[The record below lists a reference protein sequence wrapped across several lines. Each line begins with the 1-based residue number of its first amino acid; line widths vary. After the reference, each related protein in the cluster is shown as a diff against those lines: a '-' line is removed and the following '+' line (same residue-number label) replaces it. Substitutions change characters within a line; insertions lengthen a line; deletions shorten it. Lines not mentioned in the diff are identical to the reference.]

1 MKFFETSKYHSFK
14 KSTYITLRWIGIIG
28 QLIAVNFVYLF
39 LNSSFEFITSNLVIF
54 LGILSNL
61 YLIFIYKK
69 TQLSDRSAFIFLL
82 IDILQLGVL
91 LYLSGGITNP
101 FVIFILIP
109 SVFSS
114 SNLSLRTNTLLVIL
128 TIIIIVFLT
137 FNYQDLPINLNSDF
151 HNNHYFY
158 YSIPVSLI
166 IALVFLNYFAMTF
179 GTQSRLRKEALGKME
194 EVMAKE
200 HELLSL
206 GGQAAAAAHSLGT
219 PLSTITIISHDLMK
233 QFKGQ
238 KDIEKDIE
246 LLIPIR
252 DNITVFSIG
261 DEHKIIEKDN
271 FTEIIWKNNSFLDL
285 FKQSSLQ
292 DYSKG
297 VIDSSNNLFIRFLS
311 WIRVNFFYPDARLSN
326 LNKIESFLIDYIERK
341 DINLMITTSPPHSI
355 QLLGKRI
362 KNVINLKGKIIQIKN
377 IQKNQYVGY
386 NRTYKTKTKI
396 KVAIIGLGYEDG
408 IPRSLSNKGYVYFK
422 KNRFKIIGRISMDTF
437 TVDIS
442 KSSHDLNIG
451 MYLDIINDQHKI
463 DKFAKLCKTI
473 PNEIMTSIGKRVYRK
488 YE

>member
-39 LNSSFEFITSNLVIF
+39 LNSSFDFITSNLIIF

-137 FNYQDLPINLNSDF
+137 FNHQDLPINLNSDF

-158 YSIPVSLI
+158 YSIPLSLI

-206 GGQAAAAAHSLGT
+206 GGQAAEAAHSLGT
-219 PLSTITIISHDLMK
+219 PLSTITIIAHDLMK
-233 QFKGQ
+233 QLKGQ
-238 KDIEKDIE
+238 KDLEKDIE
-246 LLIPIR
+246 LLNSQVERCNDILKRLTLNP
-252 DNITVFSIG
+252 VEE
-261 DEHKIIEKDN
+261 DE
-271 FTEIIWKNNSFLDL
+271 F
-285 FKQSSLQ
+285 
-292 DYSKG
+292 
-297 VIDSSNNLFIRFLS
+297 ID
-311 WIRVNFFYPDARLSN
+311 
-326 LNKIESFLIDYIERK
+326 K
-341 DINLMITTSPPHSI
+341 DINIRDYLNEIISSFKEISKKEFVFNFDQDSNPKKISKSI
-355 QLLGKRI
+355 EIVYGLRNFIGNANKFA
-362 KNVINLKGKIIQIKN
+362 KNSIFINLKSDSEFTELTVEDDGNGYPRDIISKIGEPYLKSN
-377 IQKNQYVGY
+377 YSKD
-386 NRTYKTKTKI
+386 KSKE
-396 KVAIIGLGYEDG
+396 GLGLG
-408 IPRSLSNKGYVYFK
+408 LF
-422 KNRFKIIGRISMDTF
+422 
-437 TVDIS
+437 
-442 KSSHDLNIG
+442 
-451 MYLDIINDQHKI
+451 
-463 DKFAKLCKTI
+463 
-473 PNEIMTSIGKRVYRK
+473 IGKTLLEKNFASVNCRNSKTRSGAEVIIRWK
-488 YE
+488 NKELFNI

>member
-28 QLIAVNFVYLF
+28 QLIAVNFVYFF
-39 LNSSFEFITSNLVIF
+39 LNSSFDFITSNLVIF

-151 HNNHYFY
+151 HNNHYFF

-219 PLSTITIISHDLMK
+219 PLSTITIIAHDLMK

-238 KDIEKDIE
+238 KDLEKDIE
-246 LLIPIR
+246 LLNSQVERCNEILKRLTLNP
-252 DNITVFSIG
+252 VEE
-261 DEHKIIEKDN
+261 DE
-271 FTEIIWKNNSFLDL
+271 F
-285 FKQSSLQ
+285 
-292 DYSKG
+292 
-297 VIDSSNNLFIRFLS
+297 ID
-311 WIRVNFFYPDARLSN
+311 
-326 LNKIESFLIDYIERK
+326 K
-341 DINLMITTSPPHSI
+341 DINIRDYLHEIISSFKEISKKEFVFNFDQDSNPKKITKSI
-355 QLLGKRI
+355 EIVYGLRNFIGNANKFA
-362 KNVINLKGKIIQIKN
+362 KNSIFINLKSDSEFTELTVEDDGNGYPRDIISKIGEPYLKSN
-377 IQKNQYVGY
+377 YSKD
-386 NRTYKTKTKI
+386 KSKE
-396 KVAIIGLGYEDG
+396 GLGLG
-408 IPRSLSNKGYVYFK
+408 LF
-422 KNRFKIIGRISMDTF
+422 
-437 TVDIS
+437 
-442 KSSHDLNIG
+442 
-451 MYLDIINDQHKI
+451 
-463 DKFAKLCKTI
+463 
-473 PNEIMTSIGKRVYRK
+473 IGKTLLEKNFASVNCRNSKTRSGAEVIIRWK
-488 YE
+488 NKELFNI